1 MAQMP
6 PEVARWMR
14 HPVASAAL
22 LAVTGCG
29 HLFYDDRCGEESR
42 DVSADARILSAE
54 GDSTGF
60 TSVSFGEHRGGEP
73 SIWWFVVSDGLRNH
87 IQTARLVA
95 SEDRSS
101 VLVDLPGI
109 VGGWSAMEG
118 DLTPYV
124 GPPDFDDLFARA
136 VGDGF
141 TLVLSTDLPG
151 RAVIALPLHRSVF
164 NDWGRPHCS

>member
-1 MAQMP
+1 MVQMP

-22 LAVTGCG
+22 LAVAGCG
-29 HLFYDDRCGEESR
+29 QLFYDDRCGEESR
-42 DVSADARILSAE
+42 NVGASAHILSAE
-54 GDSTGF
+54 GDSTGYTF
-60 TSVSFGEHRGGEP
+60 VSFGEQRGSEP
-73 SIWWFVVSDGLRNH
+73 YVWWFVVSDGIRNH

-95 SEDRSS
+95 SENRSS
-101 VLVDLPGI
+101 VLVELPGI

-141 TLVLSTDLPG
+141 TLVISTDLPG
-151 RAVIALPLHRSVF
+151 RGVIALPLHRSVF